1 MSFTRWMLVGLGAGA
16 LAAFAAVFG
25 TFLHERETR
34 ALRMTLILGLP
45 GSFFFFAAALL
56 PMDLRTI
63 VLLTVLAAVLVFVF
77 LFFLPIGR
85 ASFGNDMPTI
95 RVDERD
101 IMFAR
106 ARLRLDSPEFESYYA
121 LHPEN
126 RDKDDAFRALPGL
139 LSSDSR
145 FADPFLFAAPK
156 ASFFLTEA
164 LRTAVNG
171 PVAVQPS
178 ELPAD
183 RLTAYVK
190 NLARYFGALDV
201 GVAETRPSHVYSHV
215 GRGDGR
221 WGDPIE
227 AEYRF
232 AIALT
237 VAMDAGMIAAA
248 PAAPTLMESAR
259 QYVEA
264 ARAAVQLAAALRE
277 LGHPARAHIDGNYRV
292 IAPLVA
298 RDAGLGELGRMGLLM
313 TPRLG
318 PRVRIAVVTTEAP
331 LAPDGRRP
339 ASSVLDFCN
348 ICHKCA
354 YACPAQAIPT
364 GLRAEIDGA
373 PRWRI
378 DSDRCFHYWN
388 KVGTDCA
395 RCIAVCPYAHPSG
408 LFHDLVRAGIVR
420 SGFFRRLAKP
430 LDDLFYGKK
439 PAPHPGPSWIRYSG

>member
-1 MSFTRWMLVGLGAGA
+1 M
-16 LAAFAAVFG
+16 
-25 TFLHERETR
+25 
-34 ALRMTLILGLP
+34 
-45 GSFFFFAAALL
+45 
-56 PMDLRTI
+56 I
-63 VLLTVLAAVLVFVF
+63 VLMIVLSLFLLCVI

-85 ASFGNDMPTI
+85 AAFGEDTPKT

-106 ARLRLDSPEFESYYA
+106 ARLRPDSPEFESYYA
-121 LHPEN
+121 MHPEN
-126 RDKDDAFRALPGL
+126 REKDDAFRALPGL
-139 LSSDSR
+139 LSPDSR
-145 FADPFLFAAPK
+145 FADPYLFAAPK

-164 LRTAVNG
+164 LRSAVDG
-171 PVAVQPS
+171 PAAGSKS

-183 RLTAYVK
+183 RMTAYVK

-201 GVAETRPSHVYSHV
+201 GVAEIQPYHIYSHV
-215 GRGDGR
+215 GRGAGR

-227 AEYRF
+227 EEYRS

-237 VAMDAGMIAAA
+237 VAMDAEMIAAA

-264 ARAAVQLAAALRE
+264 ARAAVQLAAALRD
-277 LGHPARAHIDGNYRV
+277 LGYPARAHIDGNYRV

-331 LAPDGRRP
+331 LVPDARHP

-354 YACPAQAIPT
+354 DACPAQAIPT

-373 PRWRI
+373 LRWRI

-388 KVGTDCA
+388 KAGTDCA
-395 RCIAVCPYAHPSG
+395 RCIAVCPFAHRAG
-408 LFHDLVRAGIVR
+408 GFHDLVRAGIVR

-439 PAPHPGPSWIRYSG
+439 PAPHPGPSWIKYSG